1 VIEVD
6 FGRPNLL
13 KIEFREFQEFE
24 AHNKALRAKLHIRI
38 RDTEVG
44 MVTAYHLWGHL
55 GHIMVS
61 GHGSGGKM
69 AQSQGKWSGSRNDV
83 AVPKMKGTLLRK
95 NGFYFITNTHARAGP
110 VLVWTCVLPC
120 CQSTQPVHQCR
131 ASYY

>member
-1 VIEVD
+1 MIEVD

-44 MVTAYHLWGHL
+44 MVTEYHLWGHL

-110 VLVWTCVLPC
+110 VLVCSGDL
-120 CQSTQPVHQCR
+120 
-131 ASYY
+131 